1 MESKPIIKTEKDKI
15 TPEKKVDIP
24 LSSVK
29 FTNTWAFW
37 ESYAAKSKTEKI
49 TSYDE
54 ANKLIFKWS
63 DLITFFQFWN
73 KYPGKDF
80 RNIFFDGNNVKF
92 FFEKKYRINSMN
104 IFQEGIKPMWEDE
117 KNKGGNYY
125 QLDYQVQKDR
135 MEEFATPANKYWKK
149 LALTVMGGSLPYSE
163 YINGIRF
170 IDKTDFERGRIIMFR
185 FEVWV
190 NKDLK
195 DIQKL
200 EDLKQ
205 FLSKNYG
212 CENVNMKKITL

>member
-29 FTNTWAFW
+29 FTKTWAFW

-54 ANKLIFKWS
+54 ANKQIFKWS

-80 RNIFFDGNNVKF
+80 RNIFFDGFNVKF
-92 FFEKKYRINSMN
+92 FFEEKKRINSMN
-104 IFQEGIKPMWEDE
+104 IFQEGIKPMWEDD
-117 KNKGGNYY
+117 KNKGGNYF

-135 MEEFATPANKYWKK
+135 MEEFANLANKYWKK
-149 LALTVMGGSLPYSE
+149 LALCVMGGTLPYSE

-170 IDKTDFERGRIIMFR
+170 VDKTDFERGRIIMFR
-185 FEVWV
+185 MEVWT
-190 NKDLK
+190 NKDLEEK
-195 DIQKL
+195 QKL
-200 EDLKQ
+200 DDLKQ
-205 FLSKNYG
+205 FFSNNYG
-212 CENVNMKKITL
+212 CQAVMKKISL